1 MLGVIGLKSNV
12 KLEIREKLSIIPKH
26 YGRALE
32 GLMEVCEEVLILSTC
47 NRTEIYYNS
56 TKSYEEVIFKI
67 FEKLNWHEDYFKY
80 IFHYE
85 EENAINHIMQVV
97 CGFDSLILG
106 EDQILA
112 QVKESYK
119 IALEHKSIKKDLQKL
134 FQMAIT
140 CGKEFRCKTEL
151 YKVPVSSASIS
162 VSQARRDGA
171 KSFMVLGYGEVG
183 SLACKYIMAGSFE
196 KLYIAVRNTSVVNID
211 DSRVKVINFNE
222 RADYYK
228 YVDSIISC
236 TSAPHTV
243 VYSSELPLKSLSIYD
258 LAVPRDVDEEVN
270 YMENIKLYDIDK
282 ISSMNDENCKR
293 REEIMKSNMDIIHK
307 YKQEF
312 YEWRS
317 IKEVS
322 GDILKLK
329 SQGEKV
335 YRSRFETFINKKDT
349 KDSEKLA
356 EVLLKSTSDAYINR
370 AIEVLKEEKLKG
382 RYEECLKLIERIF
395 YQAE

>member
-1 MLGVIGLKSNV
+1 MLGVVGLKSDI

-26 YGRALE
+26 YGRTIE
-32 GLMEVCEEVLILSTC
+32 GLMEICDEVLVLSTC

-56 TKSYEEVIFKI
+56 EKCYEEAVFKI
-67 FEKLNWHEDYFKY
+67 FQKLNWSEEYLKY

-85 EENAINHIMQVV
+85 EEEAVDHIMKVV

-162 VSQARRDGA
+162 VNEARRQGA
-171 KSFMVLGYGEVG
+171 KRFMVLGYGEVG
-183 SLACKYIMAGSFE
+183 SLSSKYIMSGSFE
-196 KLYIAVRNTSVVNID
+196 KLYIAVRNTSAVDID
-211 DSRVKVINFNE
+211 DPRVQVINFNE
-222 RADYYK
+222 RANYYK
-228 YVDSIISC
+228 DVDSIVSC
-236 TSAPHTV
+236 TSAPHV
-243 VYSSELPLKSLSIYD
+243 VILASELPKKPLIIYD

-335 YRSRFETFINKKDT
+335 YKSRFETFINKKDT

>member
-1 MLGVIGLKSNV
+1 MLGVIGLKSDV

-56 TKSYEEVIFKI
+56 TKSCEEVIFKI
-67 FEKLNWHEDYFKY
+67 FEKLSWHEDYFKY

-183 SLACKYIMAGSFE
+183 SLACKYIMSGSFE

-211 DSRVKVINFNE
+211 DPRIQVINFNE

-335 YRSRFETFINKKDT
+335 YKSRFETFINKKDT

-356 EVLLKSTSDAYINR
+356 EVLLKSTSDAYVNR

>member
-1 MLGVIGLKSNV
+1 MLGVIGLKSDV

-26 YGRALE
+26 YGKTLE
-32 GLMEVCEEVLILSTC
+32 SLMEVCEEVLILSTC
-47 NRTEIYYNS
+47 NRTEIYYNLS
-56 TKSYEEVIFKI
+56 ESCEEAFFNIFK
-67 FEKLNWHEDYFKY
+67 KLNWNENYLKY

-85 EENAINHIMQVV
+85 EQNAINHIMQVV

-162 VSQARRDGA
+162 VNQARRDGA
-171 KSFMVLGYGEVG
+171 KKFMVLGYGEVG
-183 SLACKYIMAGSFE
+183 SLASKYIMSGNFE
-196 KLYIAVRNTSVVNID
+196 KLYIAVRNTSVVNVD
-211 DSRVKVINFNE
+211 DPRVQVINFNE

-228 YVDSIISC
+228 HVDSIISC
-236 TSAPHTV
+236 TSAPHIV
-243 VYSSELPLKSLSIYD
+243 VHSSELPQKALSIYD
-258 LAVPRDVDEEVN
+258 LAVPRDVDVEVN
-270 YMENIKLYDIDK
+270 YMENVKLYDIDK
-282 ISSMNDENCKR
+282 ISSMNDENCKK
-293 REEIMKSNMDIIHK
+293 RENIMKSNIRIIDK
-307 YKQEF
+307 YKKEF

-317 IKEVS
+317 IREVS
-322 GDILKLK
+322 GEILKLK
-329 SQGEKV
+329 IHGEKI
-335 YRSRFETFINKKDT
+335 YKSRLKTFKNKKNT

-356 EVLLKSTSDAYINR
+356 EVLLKSTSNAYINR

-395 YQAE
+395 YQTE